1 MTNWLAQLTRNSG
14 NRGYLRSRLLAD
26 PYYRFQS
33 VQEVQLAAELGIRI
47 DVNKASID
55 DWLRLPGLSIHQAR
69 VLVQLTQSGVSF
81 LCLEDVAAALSLPV
95 PRLQPLGVILQFCYY
110 DADGPCSLPQVNPNT
125 ATVEELVHL
134 PPVDLALAR
143 VLVRDRIQ
151 RGPYRNLA
159 ELQQRLALSGTQVTE
174 LMHYLR
180 F

>member
-1 MTNWLAQLTRNSG
+1 MTNWLAALANNSG
-14 NRGYLRSRLLAD
+14 SRSNLRSRLLAD

-33 VQEVQLAAELGIRI
+33 VQEVQLAAELGVTI

-69 VLVQLTQSGVSF
+69 ILVQLTQAGVSF
-81 LCLEDVAAALSLPV
+81 LCLEDIAAALGLPV
-95 PRLQPLGVILQFCYY
+95 QRLQPLVVILQFCYY
-110 DADGPCSLPQVNPNT
+110 DPSSVTSLPQVNPNT
-125 ATVEELVHL
+125 ATVEELIHL

-159 ELQQRLALSGTQVTE
+159 EMQQRLTLSGEQVTE